1 MLEHQKIT
9 DDLDLLLDVLPPHIS
24 KKVRELDDSDNLLEI
39 VMDLGRLPTARFVQQ
54 EALLSEKEIT
64 YEDIKAITGAISE
77 FDADNRAGIERTLH
91 PHFSHPQP
99 AQ

>member
-24 KKVRELDDSDNLLEI
+24 KRVRELDDSDNLLEI

-54 EALLSEKEIT
+54 EANLSDTEIT
-64 YEDIKAITGAISE
+64 SENIKAITE
-77 FDADNRAGIERTLH
+77 CN
-91 PHFSHPQP
+91 Q
-99 AQ
+99 